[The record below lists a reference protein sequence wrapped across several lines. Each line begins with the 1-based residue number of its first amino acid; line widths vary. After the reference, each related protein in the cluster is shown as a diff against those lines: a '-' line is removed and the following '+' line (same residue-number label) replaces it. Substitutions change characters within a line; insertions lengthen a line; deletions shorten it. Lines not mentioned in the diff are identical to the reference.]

1 MPQLNNL
8 LISTFSAAKVVC
20 NYAFAAKNGI
30 RNSCR
35 LLPAALMKFR
45 LLLAF
50 MKKTPHLNFCS
61 GGYVAVR
68 RG

>member
-35 LLPAALMKFR
+35 LLPAALIKFR

-50 MKKTPHLNFCS
+50 MKKLLISTFAAAVMLLF
-61 GGYVAVR
+61 GG
-68 RG
+68 